1 MTPSLTPSLQDII
14 SDPSNASLLSS
25 PAPKVTLAAQPA
37 GVPMLKNLIGD
48 QTPMQDPGPMD
59 TSLGSMPLPS
69 IPGTLRPLVTN
80 PRQQQEDM
88 YQERINKL
96 NMPDPQKP
104 GFWHA
109 LGNVATKIGTTA
121 LGVLAPGMAELIP
134 GDMNYTQHKS
144 DQLQGRLDYM
154 RGQDETL
161 ANNLSKRNL
170 EGAQTAN
177 ENAQTDALLNPQV
190 KPKEEEWSLS
200 PEYTGPNGEP
210 VEVEKNSGEMR
221 IAGQPDSGFKRIPKP
236 GENKESS
243 PQQQTFDDL
252 LNQGLTPIQAYEKIR
267 EKPGG
272 TTINQGT
279 WTLDEDPTT
288 GKPVL
293 FNSKTGETKDAP
305 AGVAKA
311 GTFAKAQA
319 ATEPAKQALDYAT
332 NYGNMPVHTGP
343 GDEALM
349 EKFFELAKPS
359 TGFRMSQPQM
369 DMLKNAQSTMGGMEA
384 HLRHM
389 TTGTWFSDNQR
400 KQIVSTMGDLARAK
414 GLSVDSTGQPGSG
427 SQSDGKP
434 NAGGQA
440 SAPSFQVRL
449 ADAMALPQNKGKS
462 EADVRKD
469 VASHGGEVVN

>member
-1 MTPSLTPSLQDII
+1 M
-14 SDPSNASLLSS
+14 A
-25 PAPKVTLAAQPA
+25 
-37 GVPMLKNLIGD
+37 M
-48 QTPMQDPGPMD
+48 
-59 TSLGSMPLPS
+59 
-69 IPGTLRPLVTN
+69 IPGTDLFKQV
-80 PRQQQEDM
+80 QEANAE
-88 YQERINKL
+88 QKL
-96 NMPDPQKP
+96 N
-104 GFWHA
+104 
-109 LGNVATKIGTTA
+109 T
-121 LGVLAPGMAELIP
+121 
-134 GDMNYTQHKS
+134 
-144 DQLQGRLDYM
+144 M
-154 RGQDETL
+154 RGEDQTL
-161 ANNLSKRNL
+161 LNNNSKRAL
-170 EGAQTAN
+170 EGAQTSEAQERTSEMPAKN
-177 ENAQTDALLNPQV
+177 ESELAYQAAQTYDLQHPQPKTLDEAWLANNPNATAKDLLDYQQAQAQAKNQ
-190 KPKEEEWSLS
+190 KPD
-200 PEYTGPNGEP
+200 T
-210 VEVEKNSGEMR
+210 
-221 IAGQPDSGFKRIPKP
+221 
-236 GENKESS
+236 

-319 ATEPAKQALDYAT
+319 STEPAKQALDYAT

-359 TGFRMSQPQM
+359 TGFRMSQQQM

-434 NAGGQA
+434 NASAQPSGGMIRA
-440 SAPSFQVRL
+440 YDDKGIEHEAPAGTPLPKGWRL
-449 ADAMALPQNKGKS
+449 K
-462 EADVRKD
+462 
-469 VASHGGEVVN
+469 